1 LAAENRLFRP
11 LVFSQTGE
19 EKMLGQMMHRPLC
32 TTTILSHARTAF
44 PAARIISRGQDKS
57 VSHFDFGQ
65 LSGRVAQLA
74 NWLVAQAIGVGD
86 RVATLA
92 WNDHR
97 HLELYYAIS
106 GIGAVCHT
114 VNPRLPVD
122 NIAYIIEHAEDRL
135 LFVDPG
141 FLPLLPDILAKVKNP
156 PGIVLLSELAGSAA
170 ARQAI
175 AAHDLGTYET
185 LIQDQPEAFDWPEF
199 DENTACGI
207 CYTSGTTGN
216 PKGVLYSHRS
226 TVLHAMQVAISFS
239 SILREGQRVLSL
251 VPLFHVNAW
260 GLPYTCALV
269 GASPVFAGP
278 HLDGESLFELMQ
290 AEQVNSVWGVPTV
303 LTSLLQEIDKRGCL
317 PAGFDNILVGG
328 SAVSA
333 SFIEAYEKLGISVNH
348 AWGMTEMNPIGTQ
361 GSIAPE
367 MQQLPRAE
375 LTRLKLR
382 QGRKIFGIEMKLVD
396 QAGQEIAQDG
406 RQSGELLVRSNTTA
420 AQYYKNP
427 QATAEAF
434 DAEGWFRTG
443 DIANIDATGNLLITD
458 RAKDLI
464 KSGGEWISSLELEN
478 IILSHAAIADC
489 AVVAAAHEKWDE
501 RPLIVAVPKRNPA
514 DYSAADKD
522 ALFAELLDLLRQNLP
537 KWQLPDGLVLLDQLP
552 LTATGKIS
560 KIKLR
565 EQFHTYFSK
574 AE

>member
-1 LAAENRLFRP
+1 
-11 LVFSQTGE
+11 
-19 EKMLGQMMHRPLC
+19 MLGQMMHRPLC
-32 TTTILSHARTAF
+32 TTTILAHARTAF
-44 PAARIISRGQDKS
+44 PEARIVSRGHDKC
-57 VSHFDFGQ
+57 VSSLSFGE
-65 LSGRVAQLA
+65 LSARVARLA
-74 NWLVAQAIGVGD
+74 NWLKAEGIDTGD

-97 HLELYYAIS
+97 HLELYYAIA

-114 VNPRLPVD
+114 VNPRLPLD
-122 NIAYIIEHAEDRL
+122 NITYIIEHAEDRL

-141 FLPLLPDILAKVKNP
+141 FLPLLPDIMARVKNP
-156 PGIVLLSELAGSAA
+156 PGIVLLSELAGNVAA
-170 ARQAI
+170 QQAI
-175 AAHDLGTYET
+175 AAHDLGTYEI
-185 LIQDQPEAFDWPEF
+185 LIKDQPTIFDWPEF
-199 DENTACGI
+199 EENTACGI
-207 CYTSGTTGN
+207 CYTSGTTGH

-239 SILREGQRVLSL
+239 SILREGQKVLSL

-278 HLDGESLFELMQ
+278 HLDGESLFDLMD

-303 LTSLLQEIDKRGCL
+303 LTGLLQEIDRRGRL
-317 PAGFDNILVGG
+317 PAGFDTILVGG

-333 SFIEAYEKLGISVNH
+333 SFVEAYEKLGIEVNH

-361 GSIAPE
+361 GTIAPDK
-367 MQQLPRAE
+367 QHLPRDE

-396 QAGQEIAQDG
+396 QAGREIAQDG
-406 RQSGELLVRSNTTA
+406 QQSGELLVRSNTTA

-427 QATAEAF
+427 QATADAF

-478 IILSHAAIADC
+478 LILSHDAIAEC

-501 RPLIVAVPKRNPA
+501 RPLIVAVPKRDPA
-514 DYSAADKD
+514 DYSEAEKD
-522 ALFAELLDLLRQNLP
+522 ALYAELLDCLSQHLP

-565 EQFHTYFSK
+565 EQFHSYFSK
-574 AE
+574 TE

>member
-1 LAAENRLFRP
+1 
-11 LVFSQTGE
+11 
-19 EKMLGQMMHRPLC
+19 MLGQMMHRPLC
-32 TTTILSHARTAF
+32 TTTILTHARTAF
-44 PAARIISRGQDKS
+44 PEARVISRGHDKA
-57 VSHFDFGQ
+57 VSSLTFTD
-65 LSGRVAQLA
+65 LSGRVARLA
-74 NWLVAQAIGVGD
+74 HWLVAAGIGPGE

-97 HLELYYAIS
+97 HLELYYAIA

-114 VNPRLPVD
+114 VNPRLPMD

-141 FLPLLPDILAKVKNP
+141 FLPLLPDILARVKNP
-156 PGIVLLSELAGSAA
+156 PGLVLLSELEDSQA

-175 AAHDLGTYET
+175 AAHDRGTYDR
-185 LIQDQPEAFDWPEF
+185 LIADQPDVFDWPEF
-199 DENTACGI
+199 EENTACGI
-207 CYTSGTTGN
+207 CYTSGTTGH

-239 SILREGQRVLSL
+239 SILREGQKVLSL

-278 HLDGESLFELMQ
+278 HLDGESLFDLMQ

-303 LTSLLQEIDKRGCL
+303 LTSLLQEIERRGRL
-317 PAGFDNILVGG
+317 PAGFDTILVGG

-333 SFIEAYEKLGISVNH
+333 SFVEAYEKLGILVNH

-361 GSIAPE
+361 GAIAPDK
-367 MQQLPRAE
+367 QHLPRDE

-406 RQSGELLVRSNTTA
+406 QQSGELLVRSNTTA

-478 IILSHAAIADC
+478 IILSHSAIADC

-501 RPLIVAVPKRNPA
+501 RPLIIAVPKRDPA
-514 DYSAADKD
+514 AYSAAEKD
-522 ALFAELLDLLRQNLP
+522 ALYGELLDILGQHFP

-565 EQFHTYFSK
+565 EQFKSYFSK